1 MITIMLFAAGALFA
15 AVMLAVVEVQM
26 RSWNRQQH
34 EASEALRKARK
45 AAVGALL
52 LTLMSCSESPTQPD
66 YRDNQTECRPYTI
79 TGYTEREKCAD
90 KSLVMMSLV
99 SADGEYIKRCQWRA
113 LYGVGQE
120 IIICEE

>member
-15 AVMLAVVEVQM
+15 VVMLAVVEVQM
-26 RSWNRQQH
+26 RRLVRQQH
-34 EASEALRKARK
+34 EASEALRKARN

-66 YRDNQTECRPYTI
+66 YRDNPTECRPYTI

-90 KSLVMMSLV
+90 NSLVMMSLV
-99 SADGEYIKRCQWRA
+99 SADGKHIKRCQWRE

-120 IIICEE
+120 IMICDE

>member
-26 RSWNRQQH
+26 RRWDRQQH
-34 EASEALRKARK
+34 ETSEALRKARK

-66 YRDNQTECRPYTI
+66 YRDNPTECRPYTI

-90 KSLVMMSLV
+90 KSMVMMSLV
-99 SADGEYIKRCQWRA
+99 SDDGKHIKRCQWRE
-113 LYGVGQE
+113 LYGIGQE
-120 IIICEE
+120 IMICEE